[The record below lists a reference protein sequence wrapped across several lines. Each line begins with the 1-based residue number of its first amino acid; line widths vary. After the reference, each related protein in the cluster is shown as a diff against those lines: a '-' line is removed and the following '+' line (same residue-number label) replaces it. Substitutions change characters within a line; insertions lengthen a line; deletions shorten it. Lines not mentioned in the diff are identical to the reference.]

1 MSLLQVLQQT
11 ILPSAKPKEDDY
23 IPVQLPNMFVLFLS
37 GQPAINPYYESVR
50 RESEMWLSDQCSFDE
65 RAQRILFKTDFS
77 YFCSI
82 CAPYAGA
89 EELRTVCDWGN
100 WVFPFDDMFD
110 NGGLKDDPERAEQL
124 INSLLE
130 GMDNDGVAPRSENRL
145 VQVHNTVWERVA
157 KGSPIGVRRR
167 FANAM
172 KNYCTG
178 TLKQVRNCSNGDYP
192 TLQEMLDLRRQSSG
206 VSPLFALVEYAHKL
220 NLPDSVFETRSIQ
233 EIERL
238 GIDLVLLQNDILS
251 YCKEEKEGVTHNMVA
266 ICRHAGMP
274 AQMAFDHIGEM
285 LVSCYRDW
293 YMALAELPSWGER
306 IDAEVQQYIR
316 GVQNVVMANLNW
328 SFRSGRYF
336 GKANDQVRKTGIV
349 MVRPQK
355 VDLELALFNL

>member
-1 MSLLQVLQQT
+1 MSLLQVLQSAV
-11 ILPSAKPKEDDY
+11 LPAGKSTDDDY
-23 IPVQLPNMFVLFLS
+23 IPVHLPNMFVLFLS
-37 GQPAINPYYESVR
+37 GHPNVNPYYETVR
-50 RESEMWLSDQCSFDE
+50 RESEVWLSNKCSFGE

-82 CAPYAGA
+82 SAPYAGA

-110 NGGLKDDPERAEQL
+110 NGGLKDDPERAEKL

-130 GMDNDGVAPRSENRL
+130 GMDNDGVPPHSENCL
-145 VQVHNTVWERVA
+145 VQTHNTVWERVA
-157 KGSPIGVRRR
+157 KGSPVGVRRR

-178 TLKQVRNCSNGDYP
+178 TLEQVKNCSNGDLP

-206 VSPLFALVEYAHKL
+206 VSPLFALIEYAHKL
-220 NLPDSVFETRSIQ
+220 DLPDAVFESRSIK

-266 ICRHAGMP
+266 ICRRGGMP

-285 LVSCYRDW
+285 LVACYRDW

-306 IDAEVQQYIR
+306 IDAEVQRYIQ
-316 GVQNVVMANLNW
+316 GVQHVVMANLNW

-336 GKANDQVRKTGIV
+336 GKANDQVRKTGVV

-355 VDLELALFNL
+355 VDLELSMLNI